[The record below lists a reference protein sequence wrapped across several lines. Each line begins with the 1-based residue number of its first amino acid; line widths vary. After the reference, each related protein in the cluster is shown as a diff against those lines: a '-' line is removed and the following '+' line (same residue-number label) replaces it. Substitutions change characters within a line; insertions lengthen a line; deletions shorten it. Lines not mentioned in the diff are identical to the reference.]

1 MKLLLRSLTFLFTL
15 LTLFAPA
22 AEAKSVKLEWK
33 EIKGAV
39 HYEIRV
45 EKSGK
50 VVAHKVQDETAWKGE
65 LAAGVYSWQIRAF
78 DRTKRPGIWSDSRPI
93 VVMVSAPELSSPKDG
108 AESVLYNP
116 RAGTIFR
123 WKAVAGAS
131 KYNFTIKSGAADIKS
146 GAADVKSGQKIFFTQ
161 SISAAEL
168 EVPALPVGQYTWTV
182 QSVMEPGERAPA
194 SFSSKH
200 WESEVDE
207 KRELSI
213 LQRKLEAPTPV
224 FPIGI
229 LALPTDKK
237 LRFKWKAVEGAHSY
251 QVTVSRKADARNP
264 ASTPS
269 TTKTYQVDSNSVD
282 IPMSVAPATGDY
294 EWRVSAVANEDSKVG
309 LPSIGPE
316 SRAAFR
322 LDQNAAFVDGSGYV
336 AFSTMFAPYTYAV
349 SSPLNNV
356 TGKVSS
362 TATTARASGEYW
374 FRPKWAVGFGIE
386 DTMVGINSAVY
397 SRMSVES
404 QIKYRLQLSSGRYN
418 WSVSPKAGAESRQY
432 IMITS
437 ASASQNVMALGPDFG
452 FDLRKQFTESWS
464 VGIKVSYF
472 FPVML
477 SGTPAGSQISGD
489 SSYRN
494 LSIGGQ
500 GLCWLN
506 RRWGV
511 GMGAFI
517 DQRSISYT
525 TPKSTLPET
534 ISMDGTY
541 FFGSVVYSFGH

>member
-1 MKLLLRSLTFLFTL
+1 MKLLLRSIALLFTL
-15 LTLFAPA
+15 LISA
-22 AEAKSVKLEWK
+22 ASIAAAKSIKLEWK

-50 VVAHKVQDETAWKGE
+50 VVAHKVQDGTAWKGD
-65 LAAGVYSWQIRAF
+65 LDAGVYSWQIRAF
-78 DRTKRPGIWSDSRPI
+78 DRTKRPGVWSDSHPI

-116 RAGTIFR
+116 QAGTIFR
-123 WKAVAGAS
+123 WKAVAGVS
-131 KYNFTIKSGAADIKS
+131 KYNFTIKSG
-146 GAADVKSGQKIFFTQ
+146 QKTFFTK
-161 SISAAEL
+161 SISATEL
-168 EVPALPVGQYTWTV
+168 EVPALPAGQYTWTV
-182 QSVMEPGERAPA
+182 QSVMEPGDRAPA
-194 SFSSKH
+194 SFTSKH
-200 WESEVDE
+200 WESEADE
-207 KRELSI
+207 KREI
-213 LQRKLEAPTPV
+213 TIAQRKLEAPMPV

-229 LALPTDKK
+229 LALPADKK

-251 QVTVSRKADARNP
+251 HVTVSRKADARSP

-269 TTKTYQVDSNSVD
+269 TTKTYQVDTNSVD

-309 LPSIGPE
+309 SPSIGPE

-349 SSPLNNV
+349 SSPVNNI

-374 FRPKWAVGFGIE
+374 FRPKWAVGFGFD
-386 DTMVGINSAVY
+386 DTMVGINGAVY

-404 QIKYRLQLSSGRYN
+404 QLKYRLQLSSGRYN
-418 WSVSPKAGAESRQY
+418 WSVSPKAGAEARQY

-437 ASASQNVMALGPDFG
+437 TSASQNVMALGPDFG
-452 FDLRKQFTESWS
+452 FDLRKQFTDSWS
-464 VGIKVSYF
+464 VGIKVTYF
-472 FPVML
+472 FPV
-477 SGTPAGSQISGD
+477 SGAPAGSQMSGD

-541 FFGSVVYSFGH
+541 FFGSVVYSFGK